1 MERFGS
7 RDEVEI
13 DGMLENIHSI
23 NTKKSNKKASKAL
36 SEYLKSRGE
45 PNEFESF
52 DSEKLNRILTH
63 FYLNVRKVDGNFY
76 KTSSLENLRFSLNRH
91 LQLTRKDGID
101 IIKDHDFRSSN
112 MSFRAAMKELK
123 TNGKGDTK
131 HFPEIK
137 EEELK
142 QIYSSALLKLDTPY
156 HLQNKV
162 QFDIRLYFTRRG
174 GENFSKMTKFT
185 FAVKKDVETGREF
198 VYKSMDELNK
208 NNRENNKTVTS
219 GIMPARPGD
228 PSCPVFSFKLYTS
241 KLNDKC
247 ERLWQ
252 RPKNSFFEADTTWYC
267 ASPIGE
273 KTLSSFMGNLS
284 SQLNLSR
291 RYTNHSIRATGAT
304 LLSRAN
310 FNNAQIMSVTGHKS
324 VSSLAVYQRVSEKE
338 KMSMGDALSKCL
350 TKNSSVI
357 STNGSQENHYPD
369 LDLDIFTRPMD
380 LEEFDSYLGKQPSSS
395 NTNSNDISQIK
406 PLFHNCVISNLTINF
421 NK

>member
-174 GENFSKMTKFT
+174 GENFSK
-185 FAVKKDVETGREF
+185 
-198 VYKSMDELNK
+198 
-208 NNRENNKTVTS
+208 
-219 GIMPARPGD
+219 
-228 PSCPVFSFKLYTS
+228 
-241 KLNDKC
+241 
-247 ERLWQ
+247 ER
-252 RPKNSFFEADTTWYC
+252 
-267 ASPIGE
+267 I
-273 KTLSSFMGNLS
+273 
-284 SQLNLSR
+284 
-291 RYTNHSIRATGAT
+291 
-304 LLSRAN
+304 
-310 FNNAQIMSVTGHKS
+310 
-324 VSSLAVYQRVSEKE
+324 
-338 KMSMGDALSKCL
+338 
-350 TKNSSVI
+350 
-357 STNGSQENHYPD
+357 
-369 LDLDIFTRPMD
+369 
-380 LEEFDSYLGKQPSSS
+380 
-395 NTNSNDISQIK
+395 
-406 PLFHNCVISNLTINF
+406 
-421 NK
+421 